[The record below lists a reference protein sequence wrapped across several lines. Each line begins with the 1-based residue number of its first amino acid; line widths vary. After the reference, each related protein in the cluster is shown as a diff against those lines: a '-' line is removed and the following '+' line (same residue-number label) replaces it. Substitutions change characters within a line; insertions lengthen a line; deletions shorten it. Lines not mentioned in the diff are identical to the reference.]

1 MNHLGSETSEGL
13 IAFNSPIECGL
24 RSAVLLADAYPK
36 NLDLQRLVQYDYL
49 LVHSGDVADGPA
61 SIHPPTPHRSGEL
74 LVRRPLIEAGI
85 KLMMSKSIIE
95 CEMSTSGILYFAG
108 EWCLAFLGS
117 LSAEYTRA
125 MKERARWVISRFGG
139 LSDVQLSDFMRA
151 NWSHWGAEFEFNAL
165 LQDTEA

>member
-1 MNHLGSETSEGL
+1 MNDVATESSEPFS
-13 IAFNSPIECGL
+13 AFNSPIECGL
-24 RSAVLLADAYPK
+24 RSAVLLAAAYPR

-49 LVHSGDVADGPA
+49 LVHSGDVAGAPA
-61 SIHPPTPHRSGEL
+61 SIHPATPHRSGEL

-95 CEMSTSGILYFAG
+95 CEMSPAGILYFAG

-125 MKERARWVISRFGG
+125 IKTRAHWVISNFAG
-139 LSDVQLSDFMRA
+139 LSDTQLTEFMRE
-151 NWSHWGAEFEFNAL
+151 NWAHWGAEFEFDAL
-165 LQDTEA
+165 LRESEL